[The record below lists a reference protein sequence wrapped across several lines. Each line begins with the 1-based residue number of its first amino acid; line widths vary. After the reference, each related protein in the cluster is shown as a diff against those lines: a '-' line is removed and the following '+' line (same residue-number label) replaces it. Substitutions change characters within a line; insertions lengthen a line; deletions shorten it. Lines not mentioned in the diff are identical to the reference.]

1 MRVQV
6 FEQKMRNFK
15 SQYEQL
21 NDYFKVHDKDNMLDL
36 QSKIFFYFIIF
47 NTENYLYDY
56 TEVIETVKV
65 THKNLLNE
73 AANLKK
79 VHESVEVTKSNIK
92 KIDILKNLTLSYLK
106 ELKRNYLI
114 YKRNKTGET
123 KNIFDT
129 DNDENLIPLETK

>member
-1 MRVQV
+1 
-6 FEQKMRNFK
+6 MRNFK

-36 QSKIFFYFIIF
+36 QK
-47 NTENYLYDY
+47 
-56 TEVIETVKV
+56 VIETVKV

-79 VHESVEVTKSNIK
+79 VHESVE
-92 KIDILKNLTLSYLK
+92 

-114 YKRNKTGET
+114 YKRNKTGDT

-129 DNDENLIPLETK
+129 ENDENLLPLETK